1 MSMSNNEVFCGGATT
16 SQHVDA
22 QDDDHFENTTF
33 KLKRTRSMGLLDEF
47 IPEKLAAAASSTTTN
62 TADQNTDHIA
72 STTNTSSNV
81 SHSTDLSSLA
91 HQLSIDSNIINAGGE
106 NDIINIENN
115 IISNNADSS
124 IDSDAISPPVSS
136 VSPGL
141 TPTPLSLKSPELL
154 PHDDTDITTEPS
166 VHVDYLSHQWDVSD
180 ILRSWRYVILKRKDV
195 ANSARLENASWRT
208 WAQRRCNLKTIS
220 PEVVNWSKDSDV
232 TWLYGPILK
241 DDKPLYPDSTSDH
254 KAITTASSVVA
265 GDISIPN
272 KSHVLAP
279 KPILKRRT
287 VQDMMISHLN
297 LLKLQLATNKM
308 YQKQREKQLLI
319 QQQQQHQQKQHIQ
332 DGKSKHT
339 PEFDDYD
346 AILAKLNSQYK
357 NVSGSSENSSQN
369 SSVTRLQSLLQKSQG
384 STSNL
389 KHQPQTPDFGPALL
403 AKDVDEA
410 DFSMFLGTSSSAAA
424 ATAAISI
431 ANAVPEK
438 AKSPIVEVPGN
449 VGSSISVSA
458 TGTGT
463 VTSAST
469 SSSDSVTIPVT
480 EEKHKE
486 KRHIHFNDE
495 VTQCIAVDHF
505 SDNEYEEEDDDYYY
519 DPDTGSE
526 DEFDGYIYEN
536 STNYGENVESTPAY
550 NSDEDDD
557 DEDDDDE
564 DEEGGFFLKVKS
576 PSIPQSNIP
585 GLLASAGG
593 QISSQREPE
602 ATEDSDSVSTNNSKL
617 YKTIQLLPST
627 SLNYGSDEESDEE
640 NPYTSSLSHNVNN
653 DVSRGYD
660 YYYDYNTVYTV
671 DPSHA
676 IYGTNKKDTPDVVDV
691 PENITMGSN
700 FDYEIIE
707 NDDFALNIDG
717 RNALPIINPAII
729 NSNNI
734 NNQNINQ
741 NTASYVQYNASANA
755 GSPASPPTIPIP
767 KAAPSAIP
775 SSISGTSPFSLSDSE
790 NSDDESD
797 EGLSIGARTSSHSLA
812 QQVFGQA
819 MSESVSNN
827 SAKRHFP
834 EAFETPQPSSAPVSS
849 INPNHSSASISK
861 MPTSS
866 SSLSQLFF
874 GGAALTKQRQS
885 SNSLSEQ
892 FFNAQPTT
900 PASILQPQP
909 QHQATDVGSSQW
921 FTVSPESS
929 PAPLQK
935 TLSNTQRK
943 ASPLPPH
950 TTSANA
956 FLGNTTPPPL
966 QPPTGLTSRQQS
978 KTFLF
983 DDSDSDSD
991 VDYVE
996 NVAPLNVAG
1005 PGANSPSYATLA
1017 LVADKSGVKSPSP
1030 DVSNANE
1037 NNDNQS
1043 PQSRNIVGQAKGLA
1057 NHFLGGWKQ

>member
-834 EAFETPQPSSAPVSS
+834 EASF
-849 INPNHSSASISK
+849 
-861 MPTSS
+861 
-866 SSLSQLFF
+866 
-874 GGAALTKQRQS
+874 
-885 SNSLSEQ
+885 
-892 FFNAQPTT
+892 
-900 PASILQPQP
+900 
-909 QHQATDVGSSQW
+909 
-921 FTVSPESS
+921 
-929 PAPLQK
+929 
-935 TLSNTQRK
+935 
-943 ASPLPPH
+943 
-950 TTSANA
+950 
-956 FLGNTTPPPL
+956 
-966 QPPTGLTSRQQS
+966 
-978 KTFLF
+978 
-983 DDSDSDSD
+983 
-991 VDYVE
+991 
-996 NVAPLNVAG
+996 
-1005 PGANSPSYATLA
+1005 
-1017 LVADKSGVKSPSP
+1017 
-1030 DVSNANE
+1030 
-1037 NNDNQS
+1037 
-1043 PQSRNIVGQAKGLA
+1043 
-1057 NHFLGGWKQ
+1057 